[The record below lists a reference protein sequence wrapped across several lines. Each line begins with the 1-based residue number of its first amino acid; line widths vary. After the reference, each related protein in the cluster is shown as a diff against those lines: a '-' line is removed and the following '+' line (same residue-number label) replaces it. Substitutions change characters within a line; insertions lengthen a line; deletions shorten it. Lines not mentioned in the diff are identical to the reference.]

1 MNMSRKKLEFNMF
14 FGIRKQKIS
23 SIEHEKGEKILWDFL
38 FQKTWQYFKRF
49 LDHLSKHKTLIS
61 ES

>member
-1 MNMSRKKLEFNMF
+1 M
-14 FGIRKQKIS
+14 RKQKIGS
-23 SIEHEKGEKILWDFL
+23 VEHEKEGKILWDFL
-38 FQKTWQYFKRF
+38 LQKTWQYHNRF